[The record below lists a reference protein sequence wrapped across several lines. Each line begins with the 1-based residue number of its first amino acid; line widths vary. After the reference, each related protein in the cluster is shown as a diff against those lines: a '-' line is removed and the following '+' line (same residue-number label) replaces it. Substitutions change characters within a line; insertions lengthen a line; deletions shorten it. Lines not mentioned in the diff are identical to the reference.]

1 MRTLR
6 ASSTSAT
13 DSGMDSR
20 PPLGYGHG
28 PTAEARTMAQK
39 PEIKV
44 DKAVVFD
51 SKFDAAVKKSA
62 KAGGEAAVKE
72 KLEEAYVIQ
81 LVPTAKLDTKTKQL
95 SATCTWT
102 IYEGGGSKLFA
113 RLKQSKAA
121 TASGDVNPDKIT
133 PANLDDVVGAVAE
146 AEVRGIMKAL
156 KQLK

>member
-1 MRTLR
+1 
-6 ASSTSAT
+6 
-13 DSGMDSR
+13 
-20 PPLGYGHG
+20 
-28 PTAEARTMAQK
+28 MAQK

-51 SKFDAAVKKSA
+51 SKFDAMVKKSA
-62 KAGGEAAVKE
+62 KAGGDAAVKE

-81 LVPTAKLDTKTKQL
+81 LVPTVKLDTKTKQL
-95 SATCTWT
+95 SATCAWT

-133 PANLDDVVGAVAE
+133 PANIDDVVGAVAE
-146 AEVRGIMKAL
+146 TEVKGIVKAL